1 LVASILAHFPAFS
14 DIPLYK
20 DILQKSSLN
29 AWSTVAPEKVL
40 GLYQQFQDKKFV
52 QERDWLRGI
61 LKKDISKFKNQNEYL
76 NMLINASIWD
86 TMSFSGLE
94 LKNTHTLLENPLGTL
109 DNTVSN
115 ALN

>member
-1 LVASILAHFPAFS
+1 MVGSILAQFPAFS

-20 DILQKSSLN
+20 DILQKSSSDIWN
-29 AWSTVAPEKVL
+29 TVAPEKIL

-61 LKKDISKFKNQNEYL
+61 LQKDISQFKNQKEYL
-76 NMLINASIWD
+76 NMLLNASIWD
-86 TMSFSGLE
+86 AMSFSGVE
-94 LKNTHTLLENPLGTL
+94 LKNTRALLENPLGTF
-109 DNTVSN
+109 DSTVSN